1 MCHADFELPV
11 LCIRGSN
18 SLMVTT
24 LLIRKVGDRGV
35 IHAYRQLLPCRTAGA
50 DAAAASAEEAAGQA
64 D

>member
-1 MCHADFELPV
+1 
-11 LCIRGSN
+11 
-18 SLMVTT
+18 MVTT